1 MPKER
6 PAGIPP
12 EWQWRERPPLLS
24 RRFQFSGYSATR
36 DFLDALTSLSEEY
49 GYYPDTSFGVN
60 YVNVTIHASNS
71 EHLEQKD
78 FALAARID
86 ALIPPVPD
94 AQK

>member
-1 MPKER
+1 MRKEP
-6 PAGIPP
+6 PAGVPP

-36 DFLDALTSLSEEY
+36 DFLDALTNLSEEN

-60 YVNVTIHASNS
+60 YVNVTIHPSNS
-71 EHLEQKD
+71 ELEQKD

-86 ALIPPVPD
+86 ALIPLTPD